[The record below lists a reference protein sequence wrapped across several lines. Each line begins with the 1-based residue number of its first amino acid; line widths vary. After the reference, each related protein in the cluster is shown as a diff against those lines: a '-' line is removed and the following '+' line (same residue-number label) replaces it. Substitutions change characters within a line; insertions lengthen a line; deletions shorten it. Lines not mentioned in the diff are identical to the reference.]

1 LLDDA
6 RDLGAANLELVILGC
21 EGEAMELGVSNV
33 RFLRVLLVGALMTML
48 ADVLPAQENSGAK
61 VNPSTM
67 PKVATVDARFLSFNV
82 EMVEVTG
89 GRFWAPYK
97 SNASA
102 KGPTTAPPVANQPV
116 GGMSSTYEYRPPI
129 DLASTRLRKL
139 AAALAPSYMRVS
151 GTWQNSTYF
160 QNDDESI
167 LKDPPPGYGDVLS
180 RAEWKGVVDFARAV
194 DAGLVTSVSVSIG
207 TRDANGAWLPDQ
219 AKAVMEYTK
228 SAGGSIA
235 ATEFMNEPTF
245 PTVGTAAY
253 KSYDAAGYAR
263 DLKIFEPLLREEFP
277 KAIFLGPGGVSLGGT
292 LPPAGAQ
299 SRMGGMTVDSL
310 MIASGPIYDA
320 YSYHFYGAISA
331 RCGGKTSIAQALTA
345 GYLDETIAAEAE
357 NAAFRDK
364 YLPGKPIWL
373 TETGEAACGGD
384 QLASQFVDSFRFLNQ
399 LAALAQ
405 KGVQVVIHN
414 TLAASDY
421 GLIKEGTFDPR
432 PNYWAA
438 VVWKRTMGTV
448 VLDPEVMNP
457 SGLKVYAQCM
467 IGHKGGV
474 TVLAMNIDPA
484 EEHALTIPK
493 PADRYTLTAA
503 ELTSET
509 LLLNGVALQAG
520 NDGTV
525 PEMKGE
531 KVKAG
536 TLPLA
541 PASIT
546 FLTIPS
552 AGNTNCM

>member
-1 LLDDA
+1 M
-6 RDLGAANLELVILGC
+6 GAVSLAFVISGC
-21 EGEAMELGVSNV
+21 EGKEMEFKVIHV
-33 RFLRVLLVGALMTML
+33 RLLQVLLVGALMTMS
-48 ADVLPAQENSGAK
+48 ADVVSAQENPGAK
-61 VNPSTM
+61 VDPSKM
-67 PKVATVDARFLSFNV
+67 PKLATVDARFLSFNM
-82 EMVEVTG
+82 EMVDVTG

-97 SNASA
+97 NKTAANS
-102 KGPTTAPPVANQPV
+102 PMPAPPDVNQPV

-129 DLASTRLRKL
+129 DLASARLRKL

-160 QNDDESI
+160 QNDDQSI
-167 LKDPPPGYGDVLS
+167 LKDPPAGYGDVLS
-180 RAEWKGVVDFARAV
+180 RAEWKAVVDFARAV

-207 TRDANGAWLPDQ
+207 TRDANGVWLPDQ

-228 SAGGSIA
+228 SVGGSIA

-253 KSYDAAGYAR
+253 KHYDAAGYTR

-299 SRMGGMTVDSL
+299 SRLEEMTVDGL
-310 MIASGPIYDA
+310 MTASGPIYDA

-331 RCGGKTSIAQALTA
+331 RCGGKTSVAQALTP
-345 GYLDETIAAEAE
+345 GYLDETIKAEAD

-364 YLPGKPIWL
+364 YLPGKPIWV

-405 KGVQVVIHN
+405 KGVQVVTHN
-414 TLAASDY
+414 TLASSDY

-438 VVWKRTMGTV
+438 VVWKRTMGPV
-448 VLDPEVMNP
+448 VLDPGVMNQP
-457 SGLKVYAQCM
+457 GVKVYAQCM

-474 TVLAMNIDPA
+474 TVLAMNIDPK
-484 EEHALTIPK
+484 EEHTLTIPK
-493 PADRYTLTAA
+493 PADRYTLTAT
-503 ELTSET
+503 ELTSESV
-509 LLLNGVALQAG
+509 LLNGIALQVG

-525 PEMKGE
+525 PETKGE

-546 FLTIPS
+546 FLAIPS
-552 AGNTNCM
+552 AGNANCM